1 MRILNY
7 RRNMVIKE
15 FFKEDKDARE
25 HWTEE
30 IKKSD
35 WRAAW
40 FLVEL
45 LTKGTF
51 HDTLGEG
58 ELYLLTDENKLMAF
72 VTMTR
77 RDCIVDDNLF
87 PWIGFVYTFP
97 ESRGNRYSEL
107 LINNCA
113 DIAKKKGF
121 EKLWIATD
129 HDGLYE
135 KYGFVYLENRI
146 DCWGEDSKVLY
157 RQL

>member
-1 MRILNY
+1 
-7 RRNMVIKE
+7 
-15 FFKEDKDARE
+15 
-25 HWTEE
+25 
-30 IKKSD
+30 
-35 WRAAW
+35 
-40 FLVEL
+40 
-45 LTKGTF
+45 
-51 HDTLGEG
+51 
-58 ELYLLTDENKLMAF
+58 
-72 VTMTR
+72 MTR

-97 ESRGNRYSEL
+97 EYRGNRYSEL

-146 DCWGEDSKVLY
+146 DCWGEDSKVL
-157 RQL
+157 